1 MELAGRL
8 AKRSLQLSSLDR
20 TRVQACSERKGLI
33 FLMLYKANLQE
44 RFINGVLF
52 SDHTF
57 FPSTLYQFQTTPSLT
72 TINFVFKNV

>member
-1 MELAGRL
+1 MELAGRP

-44 RFINGVLF
+44 RFINVVLF

-57 FPSTLYQFQTTPSLT
+57 FSKHIVPIPNHTKLNYY
-72 TINFVFKNV
+72 